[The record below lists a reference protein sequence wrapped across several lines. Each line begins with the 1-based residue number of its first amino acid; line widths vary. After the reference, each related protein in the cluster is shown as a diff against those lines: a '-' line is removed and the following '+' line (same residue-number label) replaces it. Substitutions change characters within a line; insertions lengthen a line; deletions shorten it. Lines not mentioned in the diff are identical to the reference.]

1 MVSSE
6 IERMIQ
12 MTFTDLQAAIPELS
26 PYQIDQISAQVA
38 RYMNLSKKSDTV
50 RLFELES
57 VHRVAKNRRSSG
69 TLFL

>member
-1 MVSSE
+1 
-6 IERMIQ
+6 

-57 VHRVAKNRRSSG
+57 V
-69 TLFL
+69 